1 MKIFKISP
9 FIILSTILLSMKG
22 YCKPLDSSEHFLQ
35 KEEKSIARE
44 EKQAL
49 EDTLRNFEES
59 ILNGETKS
67 ENKVWGSNAEKAWLD
82 YRLFEIDLRADY
94 DAENYL
100 AQTKAYLK
108 DSTQILI
115 VKLKGLETL
124 DRKGLLVK
132 DIIQNEEYYL
142 ALLDEF
148 EQSEL
153 PSRTYLYFENK
164 IRKVSLEQ
172 ANEKYQT
179 SLILNFVGLI
189 AIGGL
194 TFGYFKNKK
203 EKPSYPPLSNQ
214 EKKVKNLIQDGKTN
228 KEIAEVLFIS
238 LSTVKTHTSNIYS
251 KLGVK
256 NRKEL
261 QANS

>member
-1 MKIFKISP
+1 MKIFNNSP
-9 FIILSTILLSMKG
+9 FIILSIILLTMKG
-22 YCKPLDSSEHFLQ
+22 YSKRLDRTEPFFQ
-35 KEEKSIARE
+35 KEGKSIVQE

-49 EDTLRNFEES
+49 DDTLRNFEES
-59 ILNGETKS
+59 ILNDETKI
-67 ENKVWGSNAEKAWLD
+67 ENKVWGSNAEKGWLD
-82 YRLFEIDLRADY
+82 YRLFESNLREDY
-94 DAENYL
+94 DTKNYL
-100 AQTKAYLK
+100 EQTKSYLK

-115 VKLKGLETL
+115 VKLKGLESL
-124 DRKGLLVK
+124 DEKGLLEK
-132 DIIQNEEYYL
+132 DILQNQEYYL
-142 ALLDEF
+142 ALLEEF
-148 EQSEL
+148 EKSEL
-153 PSRTYLYFENK
+153 PPQTYLYFENK
-164 IRKVSLEQ
+164 IRKVSLNQ

-203 EKPSYPPLSNQ
+203 EKPSYIPLSNQ

-228 KEIAEVLFIS
+228 KEIAAALFIS
-238 LSTVKTHTSNIYS
+238 LSTVKTHTSNIYN

-261 QANS
+261 HANS